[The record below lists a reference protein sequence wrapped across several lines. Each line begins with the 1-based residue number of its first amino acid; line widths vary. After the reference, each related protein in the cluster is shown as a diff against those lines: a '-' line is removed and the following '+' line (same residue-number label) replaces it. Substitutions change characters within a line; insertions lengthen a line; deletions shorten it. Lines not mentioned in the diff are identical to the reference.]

1 MPDQGRFT
9 SVLPHSRPKEDG
21 QGYACEKAFGVDS
34 FPASPNHDLTRFLAI

>member
-1 MPDQGRFT
+1 MPDEGRFT

-21 QGYACEKAFGVDS
+21 QGYACEKAFDVF